1 MFSTFLSGAVAM
13 LATLGSIVMGFFTQ
27 DIGALFESVI
37 TGNRKLVPGGGPVE
51 SFVRI
56 ITQKSITVPYDRSLS
71 VDIMEWID
79 KVFMHILKAWTDV
92 LPDFSTFSNVNF
104 VASGFNVPGDI
115 ILEQLTRTV
124 GYLFAAFLAG
134 FIFLRLREVA
144 R

>member
-1 MFSTFLSGAVAM
+1 
-13 LATLGSIVMGFFTQ
+13 
-27 DIGALFESVI
+27 
-37 TGNRKLVPGGGPVE
+37 
-51 SFVRI
+51 
-56 ITQKSITVPYDRSLS
+56 
-71 VDIMEWID
+71 MEWID